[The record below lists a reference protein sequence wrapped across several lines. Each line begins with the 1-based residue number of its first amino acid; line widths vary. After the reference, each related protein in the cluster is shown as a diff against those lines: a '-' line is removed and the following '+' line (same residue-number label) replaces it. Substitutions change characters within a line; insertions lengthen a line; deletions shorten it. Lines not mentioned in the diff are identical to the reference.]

1 MKRHRKT
8 LVALALVAVVVVL
21 YVTGVLPKLPDPKKA
36 IEDIATTL
44 GPATY
49 AFVAVLA
56 FLETGA
62 FVGLLVPGET
72 VVIVGGVIAGQ
83 GEIDLLPLIGLVWAS
98 CVLGDSAS
106 FFIGRKLGRSFV
118 LKHGARVK
126 IDERRLEKVETFF
139 ERRGGMTILIGRFVG
154 LLRALAPFVAG
165 SSGFPYRRFL
175 PFSVIG
181 CGLWVSLFS
190 TLGYVFYRSFDRVTA
205 VAGQATLALGITVAV
220 GAGVY
225 LAYRRL
231 RDPERRARI
240 AAWLDRQGRRPL
252 LRPLRS
258 ALVHAA
264 PQVRF
269 LRDRLTPG
277 RLGLELTTALAVAGV
292 GLYVFVLNTVALA
305 DGRRLLPGDQWSL
318 DLADKLHND
327 TVVDVARVVTDLG
340 SFTTV
345 AALVFG
351 VGILLLARRRFTEL
365 TALIVGSL
373 VIYASVK
380 LTKAAIDRP
389 RPSGALEDTDGLL
402 LSQRPRGLLHDL
414 GRRGARARPGDPG
427 LRPGHRPGRRRVG
440 HLGGRGPVAHLSA
453 HPLLVGRGGRL
464 GSRRSGPGHLRD
476 RRAHRRVHPQQWRGT
491 GGRAGRVGMSL
502 DLTTTELAIAM
513 AAGIVGAG
521 YIAFIL
527 LPAIAAY
534 GRLWE
539 KVTAGLLTLFTLATL
554 LGIGGALGLAI
565 VWSYDRYA

>member
-1 MKRHRKT
+1 M
-8 LVALALVAVVVVL
+8 
-21 YVTGVLPKLPDPKKA
+21 
-36 IEDIATTL
+36 
-44 GPATY
+44 
-49 AFVAVLA
+49 LA

-62 FVGLLVPGET
+62 FVGLVVPGET

-126 IDERRLEKVETFF
+126 IDERRLEKVEAFF

-220 GAGVY
+220 GVGVY

-277 RLGLELTTALAVAGV
+277 RLGLELTT
-292 GLYVFVLNTVALA
+292 
-305 DGRRLLPGDQWSL
+305 
-318 DLADKLHND
+318 
-327 TVVDVARVVTDLG
+327 
-340 SFTTV
+340 
-345 AALVFG
+345 
-351 VGILLLARRRFTEL
+351 
-365 TALIVGSL
+365 
-373 VIYASVK
+373 
-380 LTKAAIDRP
+380 
-389 RPSGALEDTDGLL
+389 
-402 LSQRPRGLLHDL
+402 
-414 GRRGARARPGDPG
+414 
-427 LRPGHRPGRRRVG
+427 RPGR
-440 HLGGRGPVAHLSA
+440 GR
-453 HPLLVGRGGRL
+453 
-464 GSRRSGPGHLRD
+464 
-476 RRAHRRVHPQQWRGT
+476 RRALRVRAQHRD
-491 GGRAGRVGMSL
+491 AGRW
-502 DLTTTELAIAM
+502 
-513 AAGIVGAG
+513 AA
-521 YIAFIL
+521 
-527 LPAIAAY
+527 AAS
-534 GRLWE
+534 R
-539 KVTAGLLTLFTLATL
+539 
-554 LGIGGALGLAI
+554 
-565 VWSYDRYA
+565 